1 MLEQAEEIVQ
11 GDADS
16 ASGSPP
22 MKARHLRI
30 HAAALNYFDAVRRA
44 GSIRAAARRLNV
56 ASSAV
61 NRQILSLEAEIRMQL
76 FERLP
81 TGLKLTAAGE
91 ILAHHVII
99 VLRDAER
106 TESELDALH
115 GLRAGT
121 VELVTLEGLCHRIV
135 PGAIATLASRAPRV
149 SVGVDILATEDI
161 PNAVA
166 NGDAHLGLAFE
177 VRPRPDLRR
186 LAAARFRLG
195 AVVLPSSPLAS
206 KASVTLNDCRDF
218 PAVLPKRNFAN
229 RTQLHPVMFEAGLGS
244 SGRYE
249 AGSIELMKE
258 LVLRGL
264 GVGFM
269 TRVGLESELE
279 SGRLIHV
286 PLRRN
291 RAPIFSDLGLYARA
305 DTALPLAAE
314 VFASGIRDTM
324 AASSDSDGA

>member
-1 MLEQAEEIVQ
+1 
-11 GDADS
+11 
-16 ASGSPP
+16 
-22 MKARHLRI
+22 MKARPLRI

-61 NRQILSLEAEIRMQL
+61 NRQILSLETEIGMPL
-76 FERLP
+76 FDRLP
-81 TGLKLTAAGE
+81 AGLKLTAAGE
-91 ILAHHVII
+91 ILAHHVIN

-106 TESELDALH
+106 TQSELDALH
-115 GLRAGT
+115 GLRAGR

-135 PGAIATLASRAPRV
+135 PTAIASVGARAPRI
-149 SVGVDILATEDI
+149 SIGVDILATEDI
-161 PNAVA
+161 PDAVA

-177 VRPRPDLRR
+177 VRARPDLRR
-186 LAAARFRLG
+186 IAMARYRLG
-195 AVVLPSSPLAS
+195 AVVIPGSPLAS
-206 KASVTLNDCRDF
+206 KTSVTLNDCRDF
-218 PAVLPKRNFAN
+218 PAILPKRNFAN
-229 RTQLHPVMFEAGLGS
+229 RTQLHPVMFEAGLGN

-258 LVLRGL
+258 LALRGL
-264 GVGFM
+264 GVAFM
-269 TRVGLESELE
+269 TRVGLESELD

-291 RAPIFSDLGLYARA
+291 RAPIFSELGLYARA

-314 VFASGIRDTM
+314 LFAKDIRDTM
-324 AASSDSDGA
+324 AANSEAD

>member
-1 MLEQAEEIVQ
+1 MT
-11 GDADS
+11 
-16 ASGSPP
+16 
-22 MKARHLRI
+22 ARHLRI
-30 HAAALNYFDAVRRA
+30 HAAALHYFDAVRRS

-61 NRQILSLEAEIRMQL
+61 NRQILNLEAEIGTQL
-76 FERLP
+76 FDRLP
-81 TGLKLTAAGE
+81 AGLKLTAAGE
-91 ILAHHVII
+91 ILAHHVIT

-106 TESELDALH
+106 TESALDALH
-115 GLRAGT
+115 GLRSGA

-135 PGAIATLASRAPRV
+135 PGAIAALASRAPQV
-149 SVGVDILATEDI
+149 SIGVDILATEDI

-186 LAAARFRLG
+186 VAVARYRLG
-195 AVVLPSSPLAS
+195 AVVTPASPLAL
-206 KASVTLNDCRDF
+206 KTAVTLNDCRDF
-218 PAVLPKRNFAN
+218 PAILPKRNFAN
-229 RTQLHPVMFEAGLGS
+229 RTQLHPILSEAGLSS

-258 LVLRGL
+258 LALRGL
-264 GVGFM
+264 GVAFM
-269 TRVGLESELE
+269 TRVGLETELD

-286 PLRRN
+286 PLRRS
-291 RAPIFSDLGLYARA
+291 RGPIYSELGLYARA

-314 VFASGIRDTM
+314 LFAESIRDTM
-324 AASSDSDGA
+324 AANSDPDDTASGNARNGATRQTLT